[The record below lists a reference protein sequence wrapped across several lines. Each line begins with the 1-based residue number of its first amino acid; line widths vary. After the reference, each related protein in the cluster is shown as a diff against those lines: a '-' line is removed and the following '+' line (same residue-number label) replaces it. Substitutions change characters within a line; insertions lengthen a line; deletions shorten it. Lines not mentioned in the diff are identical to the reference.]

1 MSLRNMQSVRLDAAH
16 QPQGRVGSFLR
27 EVLLQDPN
35 VRYDNNTVANPT
47 LFLLRQLQ
55 YVRSEIRTIDY
66 PEHKALQFLP
76 LATDIPASVSQYVYF
91 VRDRQGK
98 SRIQNANAKSPMPR
112 FDITTAE
119 RYGRVVSLEGCYG
132 WTIDELR
139 EAARLNM
146 DLPSLKA
153 ENARDILLRD
163 TDEVLRTGQ
172 LTSQDAGAPAQTA
185 STIGGFV
192 NHAEVAVS
200 GTALTFSNEAG
211 VSTTTTFGA
220 AFHDWFVA
228 ATTADQ
234 MIDDLANLEQT
245 IISATLDTHRPDTLL
260 LATALKNKL
269 STTKM
274 SQASD
279 KTVLQY
285 YLANSQNIRNIDSWI
300 YLDQAGV
307 TDSGTGALAN
317 KHRLVMYQRD
327 KRVLEAVNPIEY
339 EQQAAQIEGFEFTI
353 PCRAKVG
360 GVKMY
365 NPRAVMYAD
374 VSTKTA

>member
-1 MSLRNMQSVRLDAAH
+1 MTLRNIQSVRLDANH

-27 EVLLQDPN
+27 EILLQDPN

-91 VRDRQGK
+91 VRDRKGK
-98 SRIQNANAKSPMPR
+98 SRIQNSNAKSPMPR

-119 RYGRVVSLEGCYG
+119 RSGRVVSLEGCYG

-153 ENARDILLRD
+153 ENSRDILLRD

-185 STIGGFV
+185 GDVGGFL
-192 NHAEVAVS
+192 NHTEVAVS
-200 GTALTFSNEAG
+200 GTALNFKDEGG
-211 VSTTTTFGA
+211 VQHTTTFGA
-220 AFHDWFVA
+220 AFRDWYLA
-228 ATTADQ
+228 STTADD
-234 MIDDLANLEQT
+234 MISDLAALEQT
-245 IISATLDTHRPDTLL
+245 IINATLDTHRPDTLL
-260 LATALKNKL
+260 LATSLKNKM

-274 SQASD
+274 SQSSD

-285 YLANSQNIRNIDSWI
+285 YLTNSQNIRNIDSWI

-307 TDSGTGALAN
+307 SDSGTGSRPYKN
-317 KHRLVMYQRD
+317 RLVMYQRD

-353 PCRAKVG
+353 PCRSKVG
-360 GVKMY
+360 GVKIY

-374 VSTKTA
+374 VSTKTS

>member
-1 MSLRNMQSVRLDAAH
+1 MSLRNIQSVRLDAAH

-27 EVLLQDPN
+27 EILLQDPN
-35 VRYDNNTVANPT
+35 ARYDNNTVANPT

-146 DLPSLKA
+146 DLPSMKA

-200 GTALTFSNEAG
+200 GTALTFTNEAG

-234 MIDDLANLEQT
+234 MIDDLANLEQV
-245 IISATLDTHRPDTLL
+245 IVSATLDTHRPDTLL

-269 STTKM
+269 ATTKM